1 MALRSPSPA
10 MINEIVSH
18 YRIIEKAG
26 SGGMGV
32 VYKAEDTS
40 LGRFAAL
47 KFLPDYLAADPQ
59 ALERF
64 RREARSASAL
74 NHPNICT
81 IYEIGEHG
89 RQRFI
94 AMEFLDGTT
103 LKDCIAARSMAVDTI
118 LALTIEMA
126 DALDAAHTKGI
137 VHRDIKPANIFV
149 TSRGTAKI
157 LDFGLAKVSLSNFGQ
172 TQSLSATI
180 DADPQLTTPGTTVGT
195 VAYMSPEQVR
205 GEDLDNRSDLFSFG
219 AVLYEMSTGIPA
231 FRGETAGVIY
241 ESILNRDPIPVA
253 SMKPGFAPELGRIIC
268 KALEKD
274 RDMRYQHASELR
286 TDLKRL
292 RREINSDQ
300 SSGALLLS
308 PAIVPPT
315 SRWARN
321 LTLSATLLVTIL
333 GLILALRWRG
343 ARPSAPKLPTEER
356 AMTHNPPENRSFG
369 SAITPDGKM
378 IAFGDTRGLHLKL
391 IDTGEVRDVSL
402 PPELDGDVWEM
413 SWYPDG
419 QRILLTT
426 FSPSNGFV
434 VWQGSIFDGAFRKL
448 WTHSYAG
455 VVSPQGNEIAHVAG
469 HGREIWLS
477 GPNGEEPRK
486 IQEDRDQRYSSL
498 AWSPSGNRLAY
509 IKGTSDGG
517 EIATIPATGGAYRTV
532 LSDPRLALPNPN
544 ISALTWLRD
553 GRLAFDLNTPDGMG
567 SLYQI
572 RVDPADGATTGT
584 LAKITDSQDGF
595 TMWVSASADGTRL
608 LVTRARSW
616 MDIGS
621 VDLHD
626 RRPPPVSYLT
636 LTRSYNIASG
646 WTPDS
651 KSVLLQ
657 SNRMGRYQI
666 FRQQIGHQEAQAV
679 VQGTDDQ
686 QNPASSPDGN
696 WILFWSTKPSGKPPS
711 IKHLLRFP
719 LSGGSPETILDARN
733 DDSVAFECGYS
744 LAAGCIFSRPEN
756 GNLLFYQLDP
766 TRGLGK
772 RVGSINAPYG
782 SFWAISLDGS
792 RLAITNKSVLD
803 GQVMILNLKDSTQ
816 RTFRI
821 SPECDIR
828 DVNWAANG
836 QSFYGICAGPA
847 KERIVRVDLDG
858 RADVVLDLGKDQ
870 VIFGPLASP
879 DGRHLAF
886 SEIFWESN
894 NWLLENF

>member
-1 MALRSPSPA
+1 MALSSPSPA

-47 KFLPDYLAADPQ
+47 KFLPDSLAEDPQ

-89 RQRFI
+89 RRRFI

-103 LKDCIAARSMAVDTI
+103 LKDCIAARPMAVDTI
-118 LALTIEMA
+118 LGLTIEIA

-157 LDFGLAKVSLSNFGQ
+157 LDFGLAKVSLSQSGQ
-172 TQSLSATI
+172 TLSYSATM

-205 GEDLDNRSDLFSFG
+205 GEELDNRSDLFSFG
-219 AVLYEMSTGIPA
+219 AVLYEMSTGIPP
-231 FRGETAGVIY
+231 FTGETAGVIY
-241 ESILNRDPIPVA
+241 ESILNRDPAPVS
-253 SMKPGFAPELGRIIC
+253 SMNAGFAPELERIIR

-292 RREINSDQ
+292 RRELNSEQ
-300 SSGALLLS
+300 SSGARLLS
-308 PAIVPPT
+308 PAVVSPT
-315 SRWARN
+315 SRRARN
-321 LTLSATLLVTIL
+321 LTLSAIFIAAIL
-333 GLILALRWRG
+333 GLVVALRWHG
-343 ARPSAPKLPTEER
+343 TRPSAPKLPMEER

-378 IAFGDTRGLHLKL
+378 IAFGDTLGLHLKL

-402 PPELDGDVWEM
+402 PPDLGDVWEM

-426 FSPSNGFV
+426 YSPSNGFS
-434 VWQGSIFDGAFRKL
+434 VWQGSIFAGSFRKL
-448 WTHSYAG
+448 WTHSYAA
-455 VVSPQGNEIAHVAG
+455 VVSPQGTTIAHVANY
-469 HGREIWLS
+469 GREIWLS
-477 GPNGEEPRK
+477 GPNGELPRK
-486 IQEDRDQRYSSL
+486 IQEDRDKRYSSL
-498 AWSPSGNRLAY
+498 AWSASGDRLAY
-509 IKGTSDGG
+509 MKGTSDGG
-517 EIATIPATGGAYRTV
+517 EVGTIPATGGTSRTV
-532 LSDPRLALPNPN
+532 LSDPRLPLPNPN

-553 GRLAFDLNTPDGMG
+553 GRLAFNLSTPDGMA

-595 TMWVSASADGTRL
+595 TMWVSASADGSRL
-608 LVTRARSW
+608 LVTKARSW
-616 MDIGS
+616 VDISS
-621 VDLHD
+621 VDLHEKK
-626 RRPPPVSYLT
+626 PPAISNLT
-636 LTRSYNIASG
+636 LTRSVNIASG
-646 WTPDS
+646 WTQDS
-651 KSVLLQ
+651 KSVLFQ
-657 SNRMGRYQI
+657 SNRTGRYQI
-666 FRQQIGHQEAQAV
+666 FRQQIGHRNAEALAL
-679 VQGTDDQ
+679 GTDDQ

-696 WILFWSTKPSGKPPS
+696 WILFWSTIPGSQPSS
-711 IKHLLRFP
+711 IKHLIRFP
-719 LSGGSPETILDARN
+719 PSGGAPETILDARN
-733 DDSVAFECGYS
+733 DDSVAFECGYTPG
-744 LAAGCIFSRPEN
+744 AGCIFSRQEN
-756 GNLLFYQLDP
+756 GVLLFYQLDP
-766 TRGLGK
+766 LRGLG
-772 RVGSINAPYG
+772 RQVGSMNAPSR
-782 SFWAISLDGS
+782 SFWATSFDAS
-792 RLAITNKSVLD
+792 RLAITNKSALD

-821 SPECDIR
+821 SPACDIR
-828 DVNWAANG
+828 EVGWAANS
-836 QSFYGICAGPA
+836 QSLYGICIGSAT
-847 KERIVRVDLDG
+847 ERIVRVALDG
-858 RADVVLDLGKDQ
+858 RAEVVLDRGKDQ
-870 VIFGPLASP
+870 VMLGLLPSP
-879 DGRHLAF
+879 DGRYLVY
-886 SEIFWESN
+886 SEMLWESN